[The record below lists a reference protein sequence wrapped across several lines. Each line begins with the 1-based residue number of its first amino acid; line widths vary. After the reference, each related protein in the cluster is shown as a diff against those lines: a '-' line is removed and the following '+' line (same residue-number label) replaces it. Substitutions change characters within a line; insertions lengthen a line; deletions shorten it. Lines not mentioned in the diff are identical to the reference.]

1 MGLHK
6 KHLSLSGR
14 DDESRRLN
22 AVCPYYT
29 MFPLEFP
36 LRQLIRAQPGE
47 WVLDPF
53 CGRGT
58 TSFAARLLRLPSIGI
73 DSNPVAVAIAASKF
87 VNAKE
92 DAVIR
97 LGKQLLAKKRQP
109 QDVPHSKFWSRCYH
123 PSTLEEICK
132 IREELLEDCATEER
146 IALRAIMLGILH
158 GPRQKVVPSYLS
170 NQMPRTYATK
180 PNPAITYWSKH
191 KLYPTRINV
200 LEVIARRAK
209 YLLAKLP
216 PKVKGQVIQADSKLI
231 PLQLVSERFGWVV
244 TSPPYLGMR
253 TYVPDQ
259 WLRNW
264 FLGGPATVDYAQS
277 EQLGHHAEDEFVN
290 GLSKVWRR
298 ISPMCLPGA
307 RLVVRF
313 GTLPSIQTEPS
324 ALLKKSLDQADC
336 GWRVRTIK
344 RAGLAS
350 QGKRQADQFG
360 HSTGAAVEEV
370 DLYAVLEG

>member
-1 MGLHK
+1 MRPMGLHK

-58 TSFAARLLRLPSIGI
+58 TNFAARLLRLPSMGI

-92 DAVIR
+92 YADII

-109 QDVPHSKFWSRCYH
+109 QDVPHSNFWSRCYH

-132 IREELLEDCATEER
+132 IREELLENCTTEER

-158 GPRQKVVPSYLS
+158 GPRQKVLPSYLS

-191 KLYPTRINV
+191 KLYPKRIN
-200 LEVIARRAK
+200 
-209 YLLAKLP
+209 
-216 PKVKGQVIQADSKLI
+216 
-231 PLQLVSERFGWVV
+231 
-244 TSPPYLGMR
+244 
-253 TYVPDQ
+253 
-259 WLRNW
+259 
-264 FLGGPATVDYAQS
+264 
-277 EQLGHHAEDEFVN
+277 
-290 GLSKVWRR
+290 
-298 ISPMCLPGA
+298 
-307 RLVVRF
+307 
-313 GTLPSIQTEPS
+313 
-324 ALLKKSLDQADC
+324 
-336 GWRVRTIK
+336 
-344 RAGLAS
+344 
-350 QGKRQADQFG
+350 
-360 HSTGAAVEEV
+360 
-370 DLYAVLEG
+370 